1 MDTRQSIEIRSERI
15 KKGMNKAFGCKAET
29 LEKALRTVGRRL
41 PKWVR
46 KKVSLVTTAEGMGGH
61 PKLIQRID
69 GVALAVA
76 EKEIMTFLK
85 GINRFDA
92 RKRYLISTAGM
103 IVLNIFFV
111 GCCYI
116 IWAILTEKL

>member
-15 KKGMNKAFGCKAET
+15 KKGINKAFGCKAET

-41 PKWVR
+41 PKRVR
-46 KKVSLVTTAEGMGGH
+46 KKVSLVTTAESMGGH

-76 EKEIMTFLK
+76 EKEKTS
-85 GINRFDA
+85 R
-92 RKRYLISTAGM
+92 RETSTLRHKKIG
-103 IVLNIFFV
+103 N
-111 GCCYI
+111 
-116 IWAILTEKL
+116 WILRVA